1 MFDFS
6 EYFIGFVKDTIV
18 NERPIFGDYID
29 EYEHHIDSAVEE
41 FYNDYADE
49 MNDEYRERPD
59 EVAELREEYAQLLI
73 DDYLDTY
80 TLTDSLR
87 ENCDLSLTYTS
98 DIFDFYRENMEDCD
112 NALSELGG
120 ADQYGSISE
129 ALYSAVTYAREQY
142 AVNEL
147 EEYLDSIHNAL
158 IYP

>member
-29 EYEHHIDSAVEE
+29 EYEYLIDSAIES
-41 FYNDYADE
+41 FYNDYSGE
-49 MNDEYRERPD
+49 MNEEYVNRPG
-59 EVAELREEYAQLLI
+59 EVVELREEYAQLLI

-80 TLTDSLR
+80 TLTDQLR
-87 ENCDLSLTYTS
+87 ENCDLSLIYTS
-98 DIFDFYRENMEDCD
+98 DVFDFYRDNMEDCD
-112 NALSELGG
+112 DALNELGG
-120 ADQYGSISE
+120 AGQFDSISD
-129 ALYSAVTYAREQY
+129 ALSYAVAYAREQH